1 MTSTPSAAAARVDR
15 TPLTLAA
22 ALLSLAGV
30 AAIWLPFAWSTSPA
44 EALFDG
50 DLWYLA
56 APFLLAVPIAAA
68 WIWTLLERSLQPG
81 AQWAARVLAGCAMAP
96 TALFYAEA
104 VREANFSSSSLGEW
118 LWLLGP
124 LALAVGWVALMI
136 RWRPGGR
143 AIGAGEAIAL
153 MEAAFLPN
161 AFLCLVAFT
170 DQRQIGWYVSIA
182 VSAGFAAHVVA
193 TARRAARRVGPRAQ
207 VS

>member
-1 MTSTPSAAAARVDR
+1 MTSTPSAADRVGR
-15 TPLTLAA
+15 TPFVVIA
-22 ALLSLAGV
+22 ALSSLAGAV
-30 AAIWLPFAWSTSPA
+30 AIWLPFAWSTSPA
-44 EALFDG
+44 EALFEG

-118 LWLLGP
+118 LWLLVP
-124 LALAVGWVALMI
+124 LVLAAGWVALMI
-136 RWRPGGR
+136 RWRPGR
-143 AIGAGEAIAL
+143 RDAGAPEAIAL